1 MSKDDK
7 CYAELLKMMQRQGEA
22 NNPIGLEM
30 GIMTGNKSCTVGELE
45 LDEEDLLIS
54 DHLLTGYYKAK
65 DPENP
70 LSFSTISELKS
81 CIEYVEPLKEGDTV
95 IVQQVDDETYA
106 ILERM
111 VGS

>member
-22 NNPIGLEM
+22 NNPIGLEKAV
-30 GIMTGNKSCTVGELE
+30 MTGNKSCIVGELE
-45 LDEEDLLIS
+45 LDEEDLLVS

-95 IVQQVDDETYA
+95 IVQQVDDETYV
-106 ILERM
+106 ILERV